1 MKFMVEISG
10 TMVLLTAEQM
20 QAITDAL
27 CAAQIRCDLDVG
39 KGNGDHGYADQYIYG
54 VKDYDM
60 SDRLVVKVMTDD
72 QFEALKFVTQQQ
84 KEKNV

>member
-10 TMVLLTAEQM
+10 SMVLLTAEKM
-20 QAITDAL
+20 QAIANALFDAHV
-27 CAAQIRCDLDVG
+27 RCDLDVG

-60 SDRLVVKVMTDD
+60 ADRLVVKVMTDD

-84 KEKNV
+84 KENAK